1 MQPEVALPTIQAETL
16 FFESPVMKFLLRF
29 SFVILL
35 LCVGRIA
42 PLHAQ
47 TKDIST
53 LESMKQRGYFTWG
66 ADAEGGAPYVFV
78 NPDNPNQLIG
88 YEVDIANEIGKYLG
102 LKAVM
107 KQNSW
112 DALVPALNRKDFDI
126 ILNGLEITDARME
139 VINFTKPYY
148 VYSQQIVVRSEEERI
163 GTFLDLRGKTVGA
176 LSASVGL
183 NMLEEIGKVDIK
195 IYPGVVEPYRDLADK
210 RLDAVVLD
218 LPMAIFYA
226 RPNPKLKFVGEPS
239 GEGFYGIGVRK
250 EDTELRDK
258 LNSIIEMMVANGTA
272 ERIAKKWNI
281 YTRAQSRITAYRENS
296 VFGSAKKSTWE
307 QLGKY
312 LPALFDGAWVTVQ
325 LSVVAMILAVS
336 LGLFIAILRLY
347 SPAPIRFL
355 AGAYVE
361 IIRGTPLLIQLY
373 LIYYGLPNIGIKL
386 DAFTAAVAGLA
397 LNYSAYEAEN
407 YRAGIQSIPHG
418 QMEAALALG
427 MTKIMALRKII
438 IPQAIKIVLPPVS
451 NDFIALFK
459 DSSLVSVITMVELT
473 KVYGYLAASSY
484 DYIGLGALTAT
495 IYFMMS
501 YPASLFARHLE
512 KKMAYGRR

>member
-1 MQPEVALPTIQAETL
+1 MRSALSTSSRVCFSAI
-16 FFESPVMKFLLRF
+16 FRLRL
-29 SFVILL
+29 VLCCGILGIIL
-35 LCVGRIA
+35 
-42 PLHAQ
+42 PLAGVTFAQ
-47 TKDIST
+47 SKLDIST
-53 LESMKQRGYFTWG
+53 LESIMQRGYFTWG

-78 NPDNPNQLIG
+78 NPDNPNELIG
-88 YEVDIANEIGKYLG
+88 YEVDIANEIARRLG
-102 LKAVM
+102 VKAVM

-126 ILNGLEITDARME
+126 ILNGLEITDARLE
-139 VINFTKPYY
+139 VISFTKPYY
-148 VYSQQIVVRSEEERI
+148 VYSQQIVVRATDNRI
-163 GTFLDLRGKTVGA
+163 GTLFDLRDKTVGT
-176 LSASVGL
+176 LSASVGMI
-183 NMLEEIGKVDIK
+183 MLQDLGGVNIKV
-195 IYPGVVEPYRDLADK
+195 YPGVVEPYRDLADS

-218 LPMAIFYA
+218 LPMAIYYA
-226 RPNPKLKFVGEPS
+226 RPNPQLKFVGEPT
-239 GEGFYGIGVRK
+239 GEGFYGIGIRK
-250 EDTELRDK
+250 EDSELLEK
-258 LNSIIEMMVANGTA
+258 LNEIITDMVASGAT
-272 ERIAKKWNI
+272 EKIAKKWNI
-281 YTRAQSRITAYRENS
+281 WTRAQSRIGEYKENS
-296 VFGSAKKSTWE
+296 IFGSTKKSTWQ

-312 LPALFDGAWVTVQ
+312 LPLLLDGAWVTVK
-325 LSVVAMILAVS
+325 LSVVAMILAIS
-336 LGLFIAILRLY
+336 LGLFIGIVRLY
-347 SPAPIRFL
+347 SPAPIRFI

-427 MTKIMALRKII
+427 MTKLMALRTII
-438 IPQAIKIVLPPVS
+438 IPQAFKIVLPPVS

-473 KVYGYLAASSY
+473 KVYGYLAATSY
-484 DYIGLGALTAT
+484 DYIGLGLLTAA

-501 YPASLFARHLE
+501 YPASLFARSLE
-512 KKMAYGRR
+512 KKMSYGKP